1 MYIRQTK
8 IKSGKLGESYYTY
21 RIVES
26 IREGKK
32 VKQVTLLNLSKHF
45 EIEKEHWPALIS
57 RIDQLLQ
64 SDQQT
69 PLFDLQKPLD
79 ESLEAAA
86 QRYTALI
93 IHKQSQP
100 ISVGSDDSTTEHH
113 DYQMVDINHLEALK
127 PRSIGAETL
136 AYHALT
142 QLQLD
147 KKLTALGFN
156 SKDSAAIIGNIIAR
170 MVSPGSERYTQ
181 NWLENHSGLGELVD
195 HDYATTS
202 LTRLY
207 TTTDQLLK
215 HQNAIETFLY
225 QRERDLFQ
233 LEQTIILYDLTNT
246 FFEGSTQDNPTK
258 SRLNREATYGRSKEK
273 RGDCPIVTMGLVLDG
288 DGFPI
293 NSQIFDGN
301 VVEGSTLENMITH
314 LVGLKLPQPPVV
326 IMDAGIASE
335 DNITWLKEQG
345 LQYIVV
351 SRKRDKERP
360 DESAGAVV
368 VKAEKDNRVI
378 AQRVDDPDNEEVL
391 LYCHSEKR
399 EKKDRAIRNR
409 FHQRFET
416 ELEKL
421 NAGLSKK
428 GTTKRYE
435 KILERIGRLKQ
446 KNTRI
451 SQEYDIDV
459 VADDEKKNAIKINWN
474 KLDKANEKD
483 SFSGV
488 YYLRSNVTQ
497 WSEETLWMTYV
508 MLTELEATFRSMKT
522 ELGLRP
528 VYHQKEER
536 VTAHLLITLLAY
548 HLVHTLRY
556 QLKQQG
562 IHLSW
567 ESIRQIMSRQQRL
580 TISMPTQE
588 QTQIFVRT
596 TTQAET
602 QQKKIYEALNINPDP
617 IGKQKTIVEK

>member
-8 IKSGKLGESYYTY
+8 IKSGKLGEPYYTY

-32 VKQVTLLNLSKHF
+32 VKQVTLLNLGKHF

-57 RIDQLLQ
+57 RMDQLLQ

-69 PLFDLQKPLD
+69 HLFDLQKPLD

-100 ISVGSDDSTTEHH
+100 ISVDSNDSMTEHH

-127 PRSIGAETL
+127 PRGIGAETL

-156 SKDSAAIIGNIIAR
+156 SKDSAAVIGNIIAR

-181 NWLENHSGLGELVD
+181 NWLETHSGLGELLG
-195 HDYATTS
+195 HDFATTS

-207 TTTDQLLK
+207 TTTDKLLK
-215 HQNAIETFLY
+215 HQNKIETFLY

-246 FFEGSTQDNPTK
+246 FFEGSTQDNPK
-258 SRLNREATYGRSKEK
+258 ATYGRSKEK
-273 RGDCPIVTMGLVLDG
+273 RSDCPIVTMGLVLDG

-301 VVEGSTLENMITH
+301 VVEGSTLENMIAH
-314 LVGLKLPQPPVV
+314 LVGLNLPKSPVV
-326 IMDAGIASE
+326 VMDAGIASE
-335 DNITWLKEQG
+335 DNIAWLKEQG

-351 SRKRDKERP
+351 SRKRYKERP
-360 DESAGAVV
+360 DESTGAVV

-399 EKKDRAIRNR
+399 EKKDLAIRNR

-421 NAGLSKK
+421 HTGLSKK

-446 KNTRI
+446 KNTRVA
-451 SQEYDIDV
+451 QEYDINV
-459 VADDEKKNAIKINWN
+459 VADDEKKNALKINWK

-483 SFSGV
+483 SLSGV
-488 YYLRSNVTQ
+488 YCLRSNVMQ
-497 WSEETLWMTYV
+497 WSEETLWNTYV
-508 MLTELEATFRSMKT
+508 MLTDLEATFRSMKT

-580 TISMPTQE
+580 TISMSTQE

-617 IGKQKTIVEK
+617 IGKQKTIVEKQ